1 MVMRR
6 GKIVSEAP
14 PARASLRLPGRP
26 AAVDF
31 RLSRGNVE

>member
-1 MVMRR
+1 MRR

-31 RLSRGNVE
+31 RLSRSDAA